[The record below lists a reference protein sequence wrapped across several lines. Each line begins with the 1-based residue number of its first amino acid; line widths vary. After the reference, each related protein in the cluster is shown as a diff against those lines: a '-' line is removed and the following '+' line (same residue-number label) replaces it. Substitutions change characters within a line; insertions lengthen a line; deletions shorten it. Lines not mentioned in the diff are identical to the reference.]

1 VIEMAKISSAIGRIV
16 AGLFIGAVVASNVEI
31 LLRTILTDPTV
42 QAPLW
47 METLFLLGDILVSYW
62 WARLFIWLAKLFWR
76 GMSKIWSRR
85 HRPGALE

>member
-1 VIEMAKISSAIGRIV
+1 MTKNRSTVGRV
-16 AGLFIGAVVASNVEI
+16 VEGLFIGAVVARNVEI

-85 HRPGALE
+85 RRPGALE